1 MNFETLKIG
10 FKLYLEGLEDISN
23 KEYITDNSEISIFM
37 YSNEF
42 KNYLSDELNCDA
54 PIFSKILMIF

>member
-23 KEYITDNSEISIFM
+23 KEYITDNSEISIF
-37 YSNEF
+37 SG
-42 KNYLSDELNCDA
+42 KIIGYL
-54 PIFSKILMIF
+54 I

>member
-10 FKLYLEGLEDISN
+10 FKLYLEGLEGISN

-37 YSNEF
+37 YSDEF
-42 KNYLSDELNCDA
+42 KNYLSDELNCDV
-54 PIFSKILMIF
+54 